1 MKPKFFRAALAIGSL
16 FVLTASPAWAR
27 TAVQQN
33 EGQMKVQGQIGE
45 PKVEESIIEERIVEE
60 PPEKEPPA
68 RLPQTNSET
77 SRRLPLLGMVLVV
90 ISLATLRKR
99 HKKNNASKM

>member
-1 MKPKFFRAALAIGSL
+1 MKPKSLRAALAIGSL
-16 FVLTASPAWAR
+16 FVLTASPTLAR

-99 HKKNNASKM
+99 HKKNNTSKM

>member
-1 MKPKFFRAALAIGSL
+1 MKPKFLRAALAIGSF
-16 FVLTASPAWAR
+16 FVLTASPALAR
-27 TAVQQN
+27 TAIQQN

-60 PPEKEPPA
+60 PPEKEPPN

-77 SRRLPLLGMVLVV
+77 SRRLPVIGMVLVI
-90 ISLATLRKR
+90 ISLATLRSR
-99 HKKNNASKM
+99 HKKNNTSKM